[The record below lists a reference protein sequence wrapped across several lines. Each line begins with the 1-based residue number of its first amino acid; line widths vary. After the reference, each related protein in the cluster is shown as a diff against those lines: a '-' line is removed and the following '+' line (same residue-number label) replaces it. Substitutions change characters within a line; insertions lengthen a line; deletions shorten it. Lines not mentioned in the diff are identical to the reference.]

1 MKKTARL
8 QSMSLKYKILTVI
21 LTGFFVLFLAG
32 IISLA
37 FVSKSYEKKLYN
49 SIAASL
55 TDSALEISDQLK
67 YIDTIVDSILAN
79 QTIQASL
86 DRSGKSTQNSEKQLC
101 FNQVYSTLC
110 DYFFIFNSDAISY
123 ISIFQGDDVISTS
136 NRKLQA
142 LPDTVRSKLK
152 QTAYSGQGATVTVTD
167 YGPDHGIFIVKELRK
182 IEGLSLDSLGVL
194 ILNIDMDALISA
206 STAASTEFEDIS
218 YYLYD
223 DNSLIFNDSALSRQD
238 STELY
243 QK

>member
-79 QTIQASL
+79 QTIQESL

-101 FNQVYSTLC
+101 
-110 DYFFIFNSDAISY
+110 
-123 ISIFQGDDVISTS
+123 
-136 NRKLQA
+136 
-142 LPDTVRSKLK
+142 
-152 QTAYSGQGATVTVTD
+152 
-167 YGPDHGIFIVKELRK
+167 
-182 IEGLSLDSLGVL
+182 
-194 ILNIDMDALISA
+194 
-206 STAASTEFEDIS
+206 
-218 YYLYD
+218 
-223 DNSLIFNDSALSRQD
+223 
-238 STELY
+238 
-243 QK
+243 